1 MELNFKHNY
10 QGYTSLLQ
18 QPTYPQNETI
28 IDDLDFNFEYDTL
41 TTTTTTTTTPAMN
54 EYTYEDNNSVHSSAS
69 STFSNDYTTL
79 QKNSAQKSSDPYSY
93 TFDMD
98 SLIGTS
104 PLSSASSSLCEYS
117 GDAHNNDSKDLSTSE
132 YNYRLWLNK
141 MY

>member
-1 MELNFKHNY
+1 
-10 QGYTSLLQ
+10 
-18 QPTYPQNETI
+18 
-28 IDDLDFNFEYDTL
+28 
-41 TTTTTTTTTPAMN
+41 MN

-69 STFSNDYTTL
+69 STFSSDYTTL
-79 QKNSAQKSSDPYSY
+79 QNNMQKGNDPYSY

-104 PLSSASSSLCEYS
+104 PLSSASSSLCDYS
-117 GDAHNNDSKDLSTSE
+117 GGVNNVKNNESKDLSTSE